1 MSRSPGPP
9 TPSATVYPAGI
20 ERRRIDPSLLLGLP
34 DQVEEPYHIR
44 YCLSAAARCDPVRQ
58 EVLLPVASI
67 GPGHA
72 RIRLGRAWREA
83 NQYQRLLPE
92 RVLAEV
98 GFVMIAR

>member
-1 MSRSPGPP
+1 
-9 TPSATVYPAGI
+9 V
-20 ERRRIDPSLLLGLP
+20 
-34 DQVEEPYHIR
+34 V
-44 YCLSAAARCDPVRQ
+44 
-58 EVLLPVASI
+58 SI